1 MSKAKTIFIF
11 NGANLTIQCTTNDK
25 MRDICQNFSTKINK
39 DLNSFIF
46 LYGGNLVNLEL
57 SFNSQ
62 ERKIDRENKEMRILV
77 YNNEDEIFICPKCGE
92 KIKLNKE
99 KIDELISSNNEIE
112 DTINGIK
119 LQIENIIKIYPNNSM
134 NIQLK
139 KLIKCLI

>member
-11 NGANLTIQCTTNDK
+11 NGANITIQCTTNDK

-39 DLNSFIF
+39 VMNSFIF

-92 KIKLNKE
+92 IIKLNR
-99 KIDELISSNNEIE
+99 
-112 DTINGIK
+112 
-119 LQIENIIKIYPNNSM
+119 
-134 NIQLK
+134 
-139 KLIKCLI
+139 

>member
-1 MSKAKTIFIF
+1 MSKAKAIFTF
-11 NGANLTIQCTTNDK
+11 DGSNLTIQCTTNDK
-25 MRDICQNFSTKINK
+25 MRVICQKFSTKINK
-39 DLNSFIF
+39 DMNSFIF

-62 ERKIDRENKEMRILV
+62 ASKMDRINKEMKILV

-99 KIDELISSNNEIE
+99 KIDELMSTNNDIE

-119 LQIENIIKIYPNNSM
+119 L
-134 NIQLK
+134 
-139 KLIKCLI
+139 

>member
-39 DLNSFIF
+39 VMNSFIF

-77 YNNEDEIFICPKCGE
+77 YNNGDEIFICPKCGE
-92 KIKLNKE
+92 IIKLNR
-99 KIDELISSNNEIE
+99 
-112 DTINGIK
+112 
-119 LQIENIIKIYPNNSM
+119 
-134 NIQLK
+134 
-139 KLIKCLI
+139 

>member
-39 DLNSFIF
+39 VMNSFIF

-92 KIKLNKE
+92 IIKLNR
-99 KIDELISSNNEIE
+99 
-112 DTINGIK
+112 
-119 LQIENIIKIYPNNSM
+119 
-134 NIQLK
+134 
-139 KLIKCLI
+139 

>member
-39 DLNSFIF
+39 DMNSFVF

-62 ERKIDRENKEMRILV
+62 ASKIDRENKEMKILV

-92 KIKLNKE
+92 IIKLNR
-99 KIDELISSNNEIE
+99 
-112 DTINGIK
+112 
-119 LQIENIIKIYPNNSM
+119 
-134 NIQLK
+134 
-139 KLIKCLI
+139 

>member
-39 DLNSFIF
+39 VMNSFIF

-92 KIKLNKE
+92 IIKLN
-99 KIDELISSNNEIE
+99 I
-112 DTINGIK
+112 
-119 LQIENIIKIYPNNSM
+119 
-134 NIQLK
+134 
-139 KLIKCLI
+139 